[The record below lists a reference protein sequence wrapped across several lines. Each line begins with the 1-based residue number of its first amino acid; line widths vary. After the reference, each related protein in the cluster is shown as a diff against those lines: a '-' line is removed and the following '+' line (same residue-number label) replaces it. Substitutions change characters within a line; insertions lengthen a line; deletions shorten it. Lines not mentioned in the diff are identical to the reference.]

1 MDYTAI
7 GDTVNLASRMETTA
21 KPGTILISGYT
32 HKLTKDYFKFED
44 PEKVQVKG
52 KEEPQE
58 AYGLLSTSDIKT
70 RIQRLLSQALRHL
83 LAEKEKWR
91 LSRAP

>member
-1 MDYTAI
+1 MRIGLNSGQVVVGSIGDDLRMDYTAI

-32 HKLTKDYFKFED
+32 HKLTKDYFKFEN

-52 KEEPQE
+52 KKSPRKPM
-58 AYGLLSTSDIKT
+58 DF
-70 RIQRLLSQALRHL
+70 
-83 LAEKEKWR
+83 
-91 LSRAP
+91 